1 LFGKNTNFHGER
13 ERERENGIRKQSA
26 EPKEEEKK
34 KTKKS
39 KRSFFFF
46 FGVVVL
52 SCPYC
57 NGQCLL
63 QLDYDGQRK
72 RTKVKTKDLDP
83 TWNEKVRALFLKFLL
98 LSF

>member
-1 LFGKNTNFHGER
+1 MER
-13 ERERENGIRKQSA
+13 ERETERMASENNPLN
-26 EPKEEEKK
+26 PKRRRRRRRRNQNEV
-34 KTKKS
+34 
-39 KRSFFFF
+39 FFFF
-46 FGVVVL
+46 WVVVL